1 MMRNAD
7 FRQTTRSLINRVL
20 RPTHLEIRQID
31 PDAHLDSFLM
41 ALFGALGINCV
52 IDVGARHGE
61 FGQLLRHHGFRGTIL
76 SFEPVHEN
84 VKILRQV
91 AERDKAWHVF
101 PFALG
106 SEPSQALINVATA
119 SNYSSFLEVSEY
131 GISADAKMQ
140 TKEQMIVEVHR
151 LDALFDEI
159 TAHISDPHIY
169 LKMDTQGWDMEVFRG
184 AANCL
189 DHICALQ
196 SELSLQPLYDNQTN
210 WLAALTEFQA
220 AGFEIS
226 NFFTVFRDD
235 KLRVSE
241 MDCVM
246 VNVG

>member
-1 MMRNAD
+1 MSNGT
-7 FRQTTRSLINRVL
+7 FRDTTRSLVNRVL
-20 RPTHLEIRQID
+20 RPAHLELRQYD
-31 PDAHLDSFLM
+31 PDAHIDSYLM
-41 ALFGALGINCV
+41 TLFEALQVNCV

-61 FGQLLRHHGFRGTIL
+61 FGRLLRHHGYKGAIL

-84 VKILRQV
+84 VKVLRKV
-91 AERDKAWHVF
+91 AERDAMWHVF

-106 SEPSQALINVATA
+106 SEPSQELINVAAA

-131 GISADAKMQ
+131 GISADAKME

-159 TAHISDPHIY
+159 TAHIPDPCVY

-184 AANCL
+184 AAGCL
-189 DHICALQ
+189 DNICALQ

-210 WLAALTEFQA
+210 WLDALAEFQA
-220 AGFEIS
+220 GGFEIS

-235 KLRVSE
+235 QLRVSE

>member
-1 MMRNAD
+1 MSTGNLRSA
-7 FRQTTRSLINRVL
+7 TRSFVNRIL

-31 PDAHLDSFLM
+31 PDAHIDSFLM
-41 ALFGALGINCV
+41 ALFEALQVNCV

-61 FGQLLRHHGFRGTIL
+61 FGTLLRQHGYRGAIL

-84 VKILRQV
+84 VRILQQV
-91 AERDKAWHVF
+91 AERDAQWHVF

-106 SEPSQALINVATA
+106 SEPSHELINVAAA

-131 GISADAKMQ
+131 GISADAKME

-159 TAHISDPHIY
+159 TAHIPDPCVY

-184 AANCL
+184 AKGCL
-189 DHICALQ
+189 AGIRALQ

-210 WLAALTEFQA
+210 WLDALAEFQA
-220 AGFEIS
+220 GGFEIS

-235 KLRVSE
+235 QLRVSE

-246 VNVG
+246 VNVE

>member
-1 MMRNAD
+1 MSNGILYN
-7 FRQTTRSLINRVL
+7 TTRSLVNRVL
-20 RPTHLEIRQID
+20 RPAHLELRQFD
-31 PDAHLDSFLM
+31 PDAHIDSYLLTLFE
-41 ALFGALGINCV
+41 ALRVNCV

-61 FGQLLRHHGFRGTIL
+61 FGRLLRQHGYRGMIL

-84 VKILRQV
+84 VKVLRQV
-91 AERDKAWHVF
+91 AERDAHWHVF

-106 SEPSQALINVATA
+106 STPSQEMINVAAA

-159 TAHISDPHIY
+159 TAQIADPCVY

-184 AANCL
+184 AAGCL
-189 DHICALQ
+189 GNICALQ

-210 WLAALTEFQA
+210 WLDALGEFQA

-235 KLRVSE
+235 QLRVSE